1 MNLELDWELVP
12 NYLLYIGIFIYGDLN
27 VEMNNF
33 FYLGVQPMIKEPQVL
48 L

>member
-33 FYLGVQPMIKEPQVL
+33 FLPWCPTYDERT
-48 L
+48 